1 MTRSSFF
8 HRISA
13 CLLFFLGVLLLN
25 ACADEERK
33 LPPTSPAGEG
43 TSSQVLVLCQ
53 GNQATRLP
61 GGYTLIDTEH
71 QTVNHDA
78 FLSVNGKLL
87 GDAPQEAIQHGAKIY
102 IPCYGS
108 NLVQVVD
115 ASSHRLLRSISTSTP
130 EGVAAWGKYV
140 FVSNNDGNVSRI
152 DTLSLTV
159 DRTVAVGPNPVG
171 VSTQDNYIYVAI
183 SDGYNYKE
191 GYKQGFKV
199 VKLHPNTLE
208 QVGEIRVGMN
218 PTRIYKDDFGHLF
231 VACQGDYAT
240 HAAEIW
246 RIDQKDQAAVFASAN
261 LAAVDDTAFISFAPP
276 PIGPQGKPPCNTKC
290 ATRVRVRPSLR
301 TSDKCNL
308 PWIRRHWQSIRT
320 PKTFMWPLAARS
332 IQKLASPN
340 PERSVSTTTTAI
352 SYNATT
358 WERNP
363 ACCSFSGNKR
373 DAAFAP
379 KPVAPSSCL
388 EGATTRF

>member
-33 LPPTSPAGEG
+33 LPPTAPAGEG

-87 GDAPQEAIQHGAKIY
+87 GDTPQEAIQHGAKIY

-115 ASSHRLLRSISTSTP
+115 AATHRLLQSIPTSTP

-191 GYKQGFKV
+191 GYKQGF
-199 VKLHPNTLE
+199 
-208 QVGEIRVGMN
+208 
-218 PTRIYKDDFGHLF
+218 
-231 VACQGDYAT
+231 
-240 HAAEIW
+240 
-246 RIDQKDQAAVFASAN
+246 
-261 LAAVDDTAFISFAPP
+261 
-276 PIGPQGKPPCNTKC
+276 
-290 ATRVRVRPSLR
+290 
-301 TSDKCNL
+301 
-308 PWIRRHWQSIRT
+308 
-320 PKTFMWPLAARS
+320 
-332 IQKLASPN
+332 
-340 PERSVSTTTTAI
+340 
-352 SYNATT
+352 
-358 WERNP
+358 
-363 ACCSFSGNKR
+363 
-373 DAAFAP
+373 
-379 KPVAPSSCL
+379 
-388 EGATTRF
+388 

>member
-33 LPPTSPAGEG
+33 LPPTAPAGEG

-87 GDAPQEAIQHGAKIY
+87 GDAPQEAIQHGAKLY

-115 ASSHRLLRSISTSTP
+115 AATHRLLRSIPTSTP
-130 EGVAAWGKYV
+130 EGVTAWGKYV

-208 QVGEIRVGMN
+208 QVGAIRVGMN
-218 PTRIYKDDFGHLF
+218 PLGFIRTISVISSWPAR
-231 VACQGDYAT
+231 
-240 HAAEIW
+240 EITPPTQ
-246 RIDQKDQAAVFASAN
+246 QKSGVSTQRTKPPS
-261 LAAVDDTAFISFAPP
+261 LPRPISRPSTDTAFISFAPP

-332 IQKLASPN
+332 IRKHASPN
-340 PERSVSTTTTAI
+340 PEWSVSTTTTAI

-363 ACCSFSGNKR
+363 ARCSFSGNKR

-379 KPVAPSSCL
+379 KPVAPSTQD

>member
-115 ASSHRLLRSISTSTP
+115 AATHRLLQSIPTSTP

-171 VSTQDNYIYVAI
+171 PNPVGVSTQDNYIYVAI

-199 VKLHPNTLE
+199 
-208 QVGEIRVGMN
+208 
-218 PTRIYKDDFGHLF
+218 
-231 VACQGDYAT
+231 A
-240 HAAEIW
+240 
-246 RIDQKDQAAVFASAN
+246 
-261 LAAVDDTAFISFAPP
+261 
-276 PIGPQGKPPCNTKC
+276 
-290 ATRVRVRPSLR
+290 
-301 TSDKCNL
+301 
-308 PWIRRHWQSIRT
+308 
-320 PKTFMWPLAARS
+320 
-332 IQKLASPN
+332 
-340 PERSVSTTTTAI
+340 
-352 SYNATT
+352 
-358 WERNP
+358 
-363 ACCSFSGNKR
+363 
-373 DAAFAP
+373 
-379 KPVAPSSCL
+379 
-388 EGATTRF
+388 

>member
-33 LPPTSPAGEG
+33 LPPTAPAGEG

-87 GDAPQEAIQHGAKIY
+87 GDTPQEAIQHGAKIY

-115 ASSHRLLRSISTSTP
+115 AATHRLLQSIPTSTP

-159 DRTVAVGPNPVG
+159 DRTVAVGPNPVS

-183 SDGYNYKE
+183 SDGYNYNE

-208 QVGEIRVGMN
+208 QVGAIRVGMN

-261 LAAVDDTAFISFAPP
+261 LAAVDGHRIYLVRSTTDWSTGKTTVQYEVRDTRSGTAS
-276 PIGPQGKPPCNTKC
+276 
-290 ATRVRVRPSLR
+290 

-308 PWIRRHWQSIRT
+308 PWIRQHWQSIRI
-320 PKTFMWPLAARS
+320 PKTFMWRLAARS
-332 IQKLASPN
+332 IRKHASPN
-340 PERSVSTTTTAI
+340 PERSVSTTTMAI
-352 SYNATT
+352 FYSATT

-363 ACCSFSGNKR
+363 ARCSFSGNKR
-373 DAAFAP
+373 DAVFAP
-379 KPVAPSSCL
+379 KPVAPSSCV